1 MEQVEVSEMS
11 YAFSISEAVAQTQ
24 TPLLTTVLSSE
35 AEFDA
40 LEQEWNQLLAQSE
53 HRQFFLRWRWNR
65 LWWRYYAPA
74 DGRLMLI
81 ACRNQQG
88 ALTGLAPFYL
98 RERTLLGCC
107 YLREIHF
114 IGTGIGIKINEY
126 MNLIARRGDEEAV
139 ASAVATYLQTH
150 DNWDRLLLWGA
161 PAAAPVFQSFHQ
173 ALGKKARIVVCEQT
187 HHIDTSAD
195 WESFRRSLGTKRRK
209 QVEYYYRRLFREH
222 VCEFRRVMTAEELEP
237 AMDALVELHQ
247 ARWETKGHTG
257 SFRIPHFETF
267 FRQAMRQSLAEGS
280 LRLWTLSIDDRIAA
294 AQVAFVAQ
302 GTAYYFQGGFDPA
315 YARYGIGNVILW
327 LCIQDCIA
335 SPETLEFDFMGGG
348 SHYKSRWTE
357 IGRELVEME
366 LFRPGLRATLYTMT
380 ISVRNKLRA
389 SLRALIPA
397 SIRQAGNQ
405 YRRRLRLRR
414 AKQNTSSD

>member
-1 MEQVEVSEMS
+1 MS

-88 ALTGLAPFYL
+88 GLIGLAPFYQ
-98 RERTLLGCC
+98 RQRTFLGCC
-107 YLREIHF
+107 YLREIYF

-150 DNWDRLLLWGA
+150 DNWDRLSLWGA
-161 PAAAPVFQSFHQ
+161 PAAAPVFQYFHF
-173 ALGKKARIVVCEQT
+173 ALKKKARIVVCERT

-195 WESFRRSLGTKRRK
+195 RESFKQSLGSSTRK
-209 QVEYYYRRLFREH
+209 KVDYQYRRLFREH
-222 VCEFRRVMTAEELEP
+222 VCQFRRVETAEELEP

-267 FRQAMRQSLAEGS
+267 LRQAMRQSLAEGS
-280 LRLWTLSIDDRIAA
+280 LRLWTLSVDGRIAA
-294 AQVAFVAQ
+294 VQVAFFAP
-302 GTAYYFQGGFDPA
+302 GTAHVFQGGFDPA
-315 YARYGIGNVILW
+315 YAEYRIGNVIFW
-327 LCIQDCIA
+327 LCIQDCIE
-335 SPETLEFDFMGGG
+335 SPEVQEFDFMGGS
-348 SHYKSRWTE
+348 SHYKSHWAKA
-357 IGRELVEME
+357 GRELVEME
-366 LFRPGLRATLYTMT
+366 LFRPGLRALCYTTCQWSLET
-380 ISVRNKLRA
+380 IRLLFRKVVPPRIRSARSEWLR
-389 SLRALIPA
+389 
-397 SIRQAGNQ
+397 Q
-405 YRRRLRLRR
+405 RRLKGVGEAAVARNDHR
-414 AKQNTSSD
+414 QVES